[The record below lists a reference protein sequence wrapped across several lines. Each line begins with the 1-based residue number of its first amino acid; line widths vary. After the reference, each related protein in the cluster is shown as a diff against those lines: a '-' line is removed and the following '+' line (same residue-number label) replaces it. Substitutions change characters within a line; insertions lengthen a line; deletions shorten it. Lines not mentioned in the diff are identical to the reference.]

1 MGPSDI
7 FNDRFIIL
15 TFLFNMKNHLTD
27 MEGKITI
34 ITEKTSITA
43 RKMSI
48 IASGIQHPMRNV

>member
-1 MGPSDI
+1 MGPFDI
-7 FNDRFIIL
+7 FNDRSIIL

-27 MEGKITI
+27 MEGNIII

-48 IASGIQHPMRNV
+48 IAPGIQHPIRNV

>member
-1 MGPSDI
+1 
-7 FNDRFIIL
+7 
-15 TFLFNMKNHLTD
+15 MKNHLTD
-27 MEGKITI
+27 MEEKITF